1 MSAREIKQEI
11 MNKLDIEYGVDY
23 ILVNKA
29 VGNFKP
35 MIDWIIGI
43 IVVLTIMLLL
53 VIIAL
58 ELLYLISPGIKE
70 SFNTK
75 IMNTKGAQKSRLEL
89 VLKDAIAS
97 YEEYVTINRET
108 NLLLIY
114 TKRKIVVIFIYGI
127 CLSLVLGYGGDL
139 ANVILNI
146 FDDSIIKILEVFG
159 DWG

>member
-58 ELLYLISPGIKE
+58 ELLYLMSPGIKE

>member
-58 ELLYLISPGIKE
+58 ELLYLMSPGIK
-70 SFNTK
+70 
-75 IMNTKGAQKSRLEL
+75 
-89 VLKDAIAS
+89 
-97 YEEYVTINRET
+97 
-108 NLLLIY
+108 
-114 TKRKIVVIFIYGI
+114 
-127 CLSLVLGYGGDL
+127 
-139 ANVILNI
+139 
-146 FDDSIIKILEVFG
+146 
-159 DWG
+159 